1 MEDVICQRCG
11 CMNEY
16 RTVINGPHIQA
27 ICIHCNRH
35 IKFISKQ
42 SKTNNMALGQNN
54 NAIFL
59 NIADGKII
67 RRFQNP
73 TKDSKERTLT
83 KGPNTGKTVHEEH
96 YSYVD
101 GIITDIQTKDSDY
114 GKSWLVTIEDNG
126 EKCILQMDYSGGY
139 SSAFL
144 KALPNIDLSQKVK
157 LSPKMTMEGDKKKT
171 TLFINQHGTAAKH
184 FYTKDNP
191 NGLPQMVQ
199 QKVKGKLQWDDTAM
213 MEFFE
218 NMVNTKILPQLKSY
232 KAVAVEVVETTEEE
246 APF

>member
-1 MEDVICQRCG
+1 
-11 CMNEY
+11 
-16 RTVINGPHIQA
+16 
-27 ICIHCNRH
+27 
-35 IKFISKQ
+35 
-42 SKTNNMALGQNN
+42 MALGNNN

-73 TKDSKERTLT
+73 TKDSRERTLQ
-83 KGPNTGKTVHEEH
+83 KGPNAGKVVHEEV
-96 YSYVD
+96 YSFVE
-101 GIITDIQTKDSDY
+101 GLITDIQTKDSEY

-126 EKCILQMDYSGGY
+126 EKYILQMDYSSGY
-139 SSAFL
+139 SSSFL
-144 KALPNIDLSQKVK
+144 KALPNVDISAKVK
-157 LSPKMTMEGDKKKT
+157 LSPKMTIEGDKKKT
-171 TLFINQHGTAAKH
+171 TLFINQHGQAAKH

-199 QKVKGKLQWDDTAM
+199 KKVKGKMQWDDSEM

-218 NMVNTKILPQLKSY
+218 NMVKNEILPKLKG
-232 KAVAVEVVETTEEE
+232 VEVGQDEDSEP

>member
-1 MEDVICQRCG
+1 
-11 CMNEY
+11 
-16 RTVINGPHIQA
+16 
-27 ICIHCNRH
+27 
-35 IKFISKQ
+35 
-42 SKTNNMALGQNN
+42 MALGNNN

-73 TKDSKERTLT
+73 TKDSRERTLT
-83 KGPNTGKTVHEEH
+83 KGPNAGKIVHEEI
-96 YSYVD
+96 YSFVE
-101 GIITDIQTKDSDY
+101 GTITDIQTKDSEY

-126 EKCILQMDYSGGY
+126 EKYVLQMDYSSGY

-144 KALPNIDLSQKVK
+144 KALPNVDVTKKVK
-157 LSPKMTMEGDKKKT
+157 LSPKMTIEGDKKKT
-171 TLFINQHGTAAKH
+171 TLFINQGGTAAKH
-184 FYTKDNP
+184 FYTKDEP

-199 QKVKGKLQWDDTAM
+199 KKVKGKMQWDDSEM

-218 NMVNTKILPQLKSY
+218 NMVNTEILPKLKG
-232 KAVAVEVVETTEEE
+232 VAAAIGDDDNEP

>member
-1 MEDVICQRCG
+1 
-11 CMNEY
+11 
-16 RTVINGPHIQA
+16 
-27 ICIHCNRH
+27 
-35 IKFISKQ
+35 
-42 SKTNNMALGQNN
+42 MALGNNN

-73 TKDSKERTLT
+73 TKDSRERALT
-83 KGPNTGKTVHEEH
+83 KGPNAGKIVHEEV
-96 YSYVD
+96 YSFVE
-101 GIITDIQTKDSDY
+101 GLITDIQTKDSDY
-114 GKSWLVTIEDNG
+114 GKSWLVTIED
-126 EKCILQMDYSGGY
+126 EKEKYVLQMDYSSGY

-144 KALPNIDLSQKVK
+144 KALPNVDLSQKVK
-157 LSPKMTMEGDKKKT
+157 LSPKMTVEGDKKKT
-171 TLFINQHGTAAKH
+171 TLFINQHGAAAKH

-199 QKVKGKLQWDDTAM
+199 KKVKGKMQWDDSEM

-218 NMVNTKILPQLKSY
+218 NMVNTQILPKLKG
-232 KAVAVEVVETTEEE
+232 VAAELGEEKEEE